1 MCFLV
6 LVCVAFSRVGTK
18 DPKFC
23 KQGDSVIVR
32 IKMNRSL
39 CVERYKDFSQ
49 MGRFMLRDQGNTI
62 GVGIINE
69 LKYPEDKKKAEAE
82 GAK

>member
-6 LVCVAFSRVGTK
+6 LGCVAFSRVGTK